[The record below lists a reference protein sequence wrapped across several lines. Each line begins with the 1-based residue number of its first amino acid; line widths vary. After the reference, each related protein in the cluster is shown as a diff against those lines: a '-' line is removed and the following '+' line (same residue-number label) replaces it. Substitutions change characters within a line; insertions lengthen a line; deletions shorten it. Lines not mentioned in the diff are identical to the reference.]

1 MVREGL
7 ADEGTF
13 EKGLKEGVSQADN
26 HETDACS
33 SRKERTR
40 GNAGLAWR
48 T

>member
-7 ADEGTF
+7 ADEGTS
-13 EKGLKEGVSQADN
+13 EKGLKEGGSQADN

-33 SRKERTR
+33 SRKERSR
-40 GNAGLAWR
+40 GKAGHAWR